1 MSLQFSET
9 TPWACVVVSVNPLP
23 EGEVGIHILPYYFSS
38 EDEATC
44 YAMHWGGSMFMNGVA
59 IFVHTVNLIHTS
71 SYGLLKCQ
79 KGIRGKMEMS
89 IFDER
94 F

>member
-38 EDEATC
+38 EDEAKW
-44 YAMHWGGSMFMNGVA
+44 YAMHWGGAMFMNGVA
-59 IFVHTVNLIHTS
+59 IFVHTVS
-71 SYGLLKCQ
+71 LKPPAMDC
-79 KGIRGKMEMS
+79 
-89 IFDER
+89 
-94 F
+94 